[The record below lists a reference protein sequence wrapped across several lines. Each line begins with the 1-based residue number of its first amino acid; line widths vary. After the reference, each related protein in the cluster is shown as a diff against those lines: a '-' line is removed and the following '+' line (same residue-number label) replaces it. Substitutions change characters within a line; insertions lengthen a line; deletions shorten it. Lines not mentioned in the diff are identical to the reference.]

1 MRRLGQGSRLL
12 ILAIDIGNPE
22 QLQIEAIFEV
32 KRSEVAL
39 RLISEFVSEWQVNFK
54 GYTKINN

>member
-12 ILAIDIGNPE
+12 ILTIDIGNPE

-39 RLISEFVSEWQVNFK
+39 RLVSEFVSEWQVNFK